1 MSIHVKDSHIQPDFE
16 TLLAYLKAGAT
27 LSYGYETYSYQPKTI
42 HYKYETNPLPYQVS
56 GVNVHGT
63 HVP

>member
-1 MSIHVKDSHIQPDFE
+1 MSIHVKDSYIQPDFE

-42 HYKYETNPLPYQVS
+42 HYKYETNHLPYQVS